1 MVCFVVK
8 RMSQQNKPDPQA
20 LSAWHIGGLRLTA
33 FAVSD
38 APLKDRGWWQILMD
52 EPPET
57 SITRPREGMQSAEG
71 PCYGG
76 TLINQLQLNRIDW
89 LLSPAPDQEPGDI
102 GFPTIAPFP
111 ELLDSFTQLMIRWL
125 DSEVCPALQR
135 LAFGAILYLPV
146 DSMVEGYQQLSAYLP
161 SVVLDVEGSSD
172 LLYRINRPRESAS
185 GISGLKVNR
194 LSKWIVA
201 TSALI
206 EQMIDWSEGSL
217 SAGDFGRT
225 RQSFACQLELDINTQ
240 PGLQKPLP
248 QQHLTQ
254 VFEELVN
261 LGKEIAVRG
270 DIK

>member
-1 MVCFVVK
+1 
-8 RMSQQNKPDPQA
+8 MSQQDKPDPQP

-33 FAVSD
+33 FAISD
-38 APLKDRGWWQILMD
+38 APVKAREWWQVLMG

-57 SITRPREGMQSAEG
+57 SITRPRESMQRDEG
-71 PCYGG
+71 PYYGG
-76 TLINQLQLNRIDW
+76 TLINQVQLNRIDW
-89 LLSPAPDQEPGDI
+89 LLNPAPGQGPGDI
-102 GFPTIAPFP
+102 GFPPSAPFP

-125 DSEVCPALQR
+125 DPEVCPALQR

-146 DSMVEGYQQLSAYLP
+146 DSRVEGYRQLSAYLP

-172 LLYRINRPRESAS
+172 FVYRINRPRKSAS

-194 LSKWIVA
+194 LSKWTVV
-201 TSALI
+201 TSALF
-206 EQMIDWSEGSL
+206 EQMIDLSEGSP
-217 SAGDFGRT
+217 SSGDFGRT
-225 RQSFACQLELDINTQ
+225 KQSFACQLELDINTQ

-248 QQHLTQ
+248 QQQLTQ

-270 DIK
+270 DIP